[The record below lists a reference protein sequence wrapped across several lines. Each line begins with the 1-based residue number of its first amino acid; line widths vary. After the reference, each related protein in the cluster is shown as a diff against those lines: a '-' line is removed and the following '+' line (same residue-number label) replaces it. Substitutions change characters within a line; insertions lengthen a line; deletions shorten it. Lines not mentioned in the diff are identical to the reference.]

1 MTMKEMN
8 FYQVANGIADPI
20 LIVGQLQGK
29 YQVKGK
35 HLHFAFVDLEKAF
48 DGVP

>member
-1 MTMKEMN
+1 MKQMN
-8 FYQVANGIADPI
+8 FCQVANGIADPI

-29 YQVKGK
+29 YQVKDK
-35 HLHFAFVDLEKAF
+35 HLRFVFVDLEKAF